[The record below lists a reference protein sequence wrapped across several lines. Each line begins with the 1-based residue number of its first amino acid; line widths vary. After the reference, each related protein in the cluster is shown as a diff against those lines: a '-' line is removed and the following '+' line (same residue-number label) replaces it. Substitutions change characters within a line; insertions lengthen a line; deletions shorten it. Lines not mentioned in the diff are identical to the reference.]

1 MVKRGCSATRRRA
14 KQPQQVQ
21 NDDEVNANDGIPAA
35 AGDHFETKDKSFR
48 ITAKKVVYPESEE
61 STVSPLETEPARIS
75 FARTRWGEFS
85 IF

>member
-14 KQPQQVQ
+14 SKQPQQAQ
-21 NDDEVNANDGIPAA
+21 NDDEVNANDGIPAAA

-75 FARTRWGEFS
+75 FARTR
-85 IF
+85 

>member
-14 KQPQQVQ
+14 SKQPQQVQ
-21 NDDEVNANDGIPAA
+21 NDDEVNANDGIPG

-75 FARTRWGEFS
+75 FARTR
-85 IF
+85 